1 MNNLMNAPLPRPVYG
16 NLVPDDVLLDVFW
29 EARSDKNLVLSRL
42 KRSGKTHWTQ
52 CPDETKMQF
61 FSFMTNRDQTTEG
74 VQQYILGNSMLHN
87 DSIEMGIGENAQGLR
102 CYGKNGQDEFVVE
115 PRQVCKE
122 VSFDC
127 CRLYDMVKDWRD
139 ASMDR
144 IAMLKENVRKKKRID
159 HSVLAHEHPALKKY
173 VTYEKRLAE
182 KFSQSTD
189 AVLRIALQR
198 FDHAFTSARL
208 QKFIP
213 RGWLDIF
220 KGTRL
225 AIKEVGEQSFIPIN
239 PEDPNAAVGTA
250 NLAFAF
256 DRRTAATDFSPFGH
270 WRQWQIA
277 MLTVGVAIN
286 GPDVRLM
293 LEAYLQAME
302 VAQEVS
308 TFLLM

>member
-1 MNNLMNAPLPRPVYG
+1 
-16 NLVPDDVLLDVFW
+16 
-29 EARSDKNLVLSRL
+29 
-42 KRSGKTHWTQ
+42 
-52 CPDETKMQF
+52 
-61 FSFMTNRDQTTEG
+61 
-74 VQQYILGNSMLHN
+74 
-87 DSIEMGIGENAQGLR
+87 
-102 CYGKNGQDEFVVE
+102 
-115 PRQVCKE
+115 
-122 VSFDC
+122 
-127 CRLYDMVKDWRD
+127 
-139 ASMDR
+139 
-144 IAMLKENVRKKKRID
+144 MLKENVRKKKRID